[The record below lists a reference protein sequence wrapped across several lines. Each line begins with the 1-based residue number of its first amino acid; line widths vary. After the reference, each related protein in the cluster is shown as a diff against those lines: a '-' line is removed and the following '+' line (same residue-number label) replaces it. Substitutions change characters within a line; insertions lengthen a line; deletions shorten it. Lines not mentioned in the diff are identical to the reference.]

1 MPRAKAQL
9 LPLDAKDSN
18 VTQRLLPA
26 DWHEAVAITQS
37 QRTFFLTKMTA
48 AKLTKISYAS
58 IRRQSDEDGAVQRIL
73 NTRRI
78 ASLKAFALSGGD
90 YPSSVILN
98 WVDNTHSLQNK
109 DGNLFIPSVE
119 LSAQIIDGQ
128 HRIAGLR
135 EAIKENEAIGAIE
148 IPVSIYDHLG
158 TPGCA
163 AIFLSINT
171 EQRPVPRSL
180 VIDLYGEVGQTT
192 GDAASDRARDI
203 VMMLNTTEDSPYKD
217 YIKLPGATRSH
228 GGIALSTAFAA
239 IKPLVQ
245 DKGVLENY
253 NIKELETQF
262 RVILNF
268 FSAIQSKY
276 GDSWH
281 STKENAFL
289 FGAGFTGAIEFLQTR
304 LLPYCGKH
312 SDFRKEFIEDALNFD
327 STSLIRPSDTTGRSG
342 RDAISTVSDL
352 LKDRF
357 TQKAASTSTIR
368 I

>member
-1 MPRAKAQL
+1 MARP
-9 LPLDAKDSN
+9 LP
-18 VTQRLLPA
+18 PA

-48 AKLTKISYAS
+48 AKLTMISYAS

-78 ASLKAFALSGGD
+78 ASLKEFALNGGD

-98 WVDNTHSLQNK
+98 WVDDTQPLENK
-109 DGNLFIPSVE
+109 NGNLFIPSVE
-119 LSAQIIDGQ
+119 RSAQIIDGQ

-148 IPVSIYDHLG
+148 IPVSIYDHLD
-158 TPGCA
+158 TRGCA

-180 VIDLYGEVGQTT
+180 VIDLYGEVGQAT

-203 VMMLNTTEDSPYKD
+203 VMMLNSTEESPYKD
-217 YIKLPGATRSH
+217 YIKLPGTPRSH
-228 GGIALSTAFAA
+228 GGIALSTAFTA

-253 NIKELETQF
+253 GIKELERQF

-276 GDSWH
+276 GDAWH

-289 FGAGFTGAIEFLQTR
+289 FGAGFTGAIEFFQTR
-304 LLPYCGKH
+304 LLPYCGQQ
-312 SDFRKEFIEDALNFD
+312 SDFRREFIEDALNID
-327 STSLIRPSDTTGRSG
+327 LKSLIRPSDTTGRSG
-342 RDAISTVSDL
+342 KEAISTVSEL

-357 TQKAASTSTIR
+357 VPKAASASAIR
-368 I
+368 L